1 MCDVSDIEKATRF
14 ELLSLDETVKIMS
27 VLNQSIKDRPP
38 ITQAH
43 KIIVAFPEI
52 ANKLWKTDTPA
63 NGFCVLQKSSIITS
77 PHQREFIEILWDRG
91 LVTIEIIR
99 NNGICAFYALP
110 KAEVMKRDVSKVFIL
125 PVGEDPNDESIS
137 VADFYI

>member
-1 MCDVSDIEKATRF
+1 MCDF
-14 ELLSLDETVKIMS
+14 ELLSIDETVKIMS

-52 ANKLWKTDTPA
+52 ANKLWKTNTPA
-63 NGFCVLQKSSIITS
+63 NGFCVFPKSSVITS

-99 NNGICAFYALP
+99 NNGFCGFYALP
-110 KAEVMKRDVSKVFIL
+110 KAEVMKRDITKVLIL
-125 PVGEDPNDESIS
+125 PIGEDPDNKSIS
-137 VADFYI
+137 VADFYIKEEDD